1 MNRSLEELVVNGA
14 GALRELD
21 CGWIGVKTLDVSECK
36 SLETLICS
44 GCESLESLTVNGAN
58 ALLKL
63 DISSTSLKALDV
75 SD

>member
-1 MNRSLEELVVNGA
+1 M
-14 GALRELD
+14 
-21 CGWIGVKTLDVSECK
+21 KTLDVSECK

-58 ALLKL
+58 ALLRL

-75 SD
+75 SDLKLINTFIAVFLRTSWVRSS